1 MITVHKRTARRFLA
15 AMAGVVLAG
24 TGIGYAGRAG
34 ADDIQTG
41 APVAPVV
48 LVTVLA
54 DEPGHLVDA

>member
-1 MITVHKRTARRFLA
+1 MITVHKRTARRFFA

-34 ADDIQTG
+34 ADEGQTG
-41 APVAPVV
+41 CPVV